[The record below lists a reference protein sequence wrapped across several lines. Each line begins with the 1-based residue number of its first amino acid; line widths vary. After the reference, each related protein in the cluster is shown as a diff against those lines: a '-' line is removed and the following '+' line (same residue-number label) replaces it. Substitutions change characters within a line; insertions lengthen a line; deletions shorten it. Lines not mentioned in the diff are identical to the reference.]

1 MGLGGRGFIP
11 RWGMEWLFFLRRW
24 LASPLRVGAIAPS
37 SPALTHSMAQAA
49 QTAQAKAAQESMQE
63 DIQRIKQ
70 DAQIKQDIQTKTIE
84 QDAQTRGSTLGISA
98 TQTQQDDNQ
107 NELIVELGPG
117 TGSVT
122 RALLESG
129 ISEES
134 LVLVERDEQLYTW
147 LKEHFPKATVLHS
160 DAKCLK
166 EILPTQSL
174 GKISTVVSS
183 LPLKSLP
190 RQERHEILKAIFC
203 VLSERGFLI
212 QYSYGLS
219 SPVPYKNMN
228 LRGQRVAFATFNL
241 PPATVWQFTRMPKN
255 QLIN

>member
-63 DIQRIKQ
+63 DIQRI
-70 DAQIKQDIQTKTIE
+70 E
-84 QDAQTRGSTLGISA
+84 QDAQTRGSTPGISA